1 MSCYWCQKNSTVEKE
16 TGGAGVA
23 AINADQKEMLGAAK
37 IRVLGKEGGFRVGF
51 VMGYGMLGLGHLVF
65 G

>member
-1 MSCYWCQKNSTVEKE
+1 MEKE

>member
-1 MSCYWCQKNSTVEKE
+1 MVQPIGKE

-23 AINADQKEMLGAAK
+23 ANNAYQKEMLGTVK
-37 IRVLGKEGGFRVGF
+37 IRVLGKEGGWFRVGF